1 LDQLVPGWATSEV
14 MLGSKQLKKALKAG
28 DALVKKG
35 LERLA
40 DGLGAALAN
49 VLVTTGCDKVTLLY
63 WIIYFLCL
71 FEMRF
76 TGYLCVM
83 VLLQFA

>member
-28 DALVKKG
+28 DTLVKKG

-49 VLVTTGCDKVTLLY
+49 VLVTTGCDKVREPWQVHSNGSHFVFCFLKCDLLSH
-63 WIIYFLCL
+63 L
-71 FEMRF
+71 
-76 TGYLCVM
+76 
-83 VLLQFA
+83 